1 MFHLD
6 VPPNYAH
13 FKPLP
18 SAHEL
23 LKTHITKSSCRKE
36 WVFLEIRVR
45 VYVLYTTQTAFIHS
59 LCRPQIQFLFTPAGT
74 LNLHNGKCGKNN
86 FNNWIMIQNYGR
98 IEFYES
104 LIPVFVRT
112 CRLIDTDSQ
121 RHLSTAWLHSSIHN
135 RIRFINSYKFY
146 T

>member
-45 VYVLYTTQTAFIHS
+45 VYVSVHNTDCIYPQPLQTSNSISFHTSWNIK
-59 LCRPQIQFLFTPAGT
+59 PA
-74 LNLHNGKCGKNN
+74 
-86 FNNWIMIQNYGR
+86 
-98 IEFYES
+98 
-104 LIPVFVRT
+104 
-112 CRLIDTDSQ
+112 
-121 RHLSTAWLHSSIHN
+121 
-135 RIRFINSYKFY
+135 
-146 T
+146 